1 LVWFGF
7 ETGLTSNW
15 DSAGITIVH
24 HHSTRGLRFLIM
36 TFYISKVAFSKYN
49 QYTIQKIWKSVH
61 IFQIAFFYICKF
73 LSFHSPNLT
82 KKVHEI
88 AVSYVMFL
96 QKDWTITLSYKVAN
110 EFVF

>member
-1 LVWFGF
+1 MVGAVQNTSSDFFGLVWFGF

-49 QYTIQKIWKSVH
+49 QYTIQKI
-61 IFQIAFFYICKF
+61 
-73 LSFHSPNLT
+73 
-82 KKVHEI
+82 
-88 AVSYVMFL
+88 
-96 QKDWTITLSYKVAN
+96 
-110 EFVF
+110 